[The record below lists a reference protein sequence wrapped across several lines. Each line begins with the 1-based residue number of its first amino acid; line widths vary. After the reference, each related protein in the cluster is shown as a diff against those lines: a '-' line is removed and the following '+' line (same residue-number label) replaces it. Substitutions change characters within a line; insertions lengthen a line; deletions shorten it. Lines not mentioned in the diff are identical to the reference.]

1 MPHFFT
7 PWNRQK
13 ACGKK
18 NLALHKDQFYSNTR
32 VPKQLNTIQHE
43 STRVRHESTRVRHE
57 STRVNTSPKQVNKS
71 KKVKKS
77 SRRVNASQQK
87 SDMSLTWI

>member
-32 VPKQLNTIQHE
+32 VPKQLNTNQHE
-43 STRVRHESTRVRHE
+43 SDTNQHESDTNQHE
-57 STRVNTSPKQVNKS
+57 SDTN
-71 KKVKKS
+71 
-77 SRRVNASQQK
+77 
-87 SDMSLTWI
+87 